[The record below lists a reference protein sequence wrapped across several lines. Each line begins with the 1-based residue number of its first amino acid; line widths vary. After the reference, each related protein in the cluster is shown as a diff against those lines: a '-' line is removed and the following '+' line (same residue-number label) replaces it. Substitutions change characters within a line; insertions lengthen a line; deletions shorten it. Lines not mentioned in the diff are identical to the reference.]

1 MLINKPG
8 AEFLYNGITY
18 RVGDV
23 IIGSDQSEYAGL
35 IGAIL
40 EICDGDD
47 RETENDTPD
56 IYCSFEPPVLPADI
70 AKVEAMF
77 SDLYGEKKELD
88 DICFDMVIMAPE
100 MIIVPGQAKKS
111 IKLYILSE
119 DWAAHGNTGHS
130 SSIFSDPLE
139 ARARLNK
146 ALGNEIDSGCLS
158 DWINTPEYRTETSE
172 NSYEGWLDGFHCE
185 SHYAISLEERDVI
198 LTPSIIGDVGRA
210 YLDASR
216 YEDFASQ
223 VEEWEEVS
231 GLSEKD
237 YQRYLADVRIPNMI
251 DKGLSDTYWECYWE
265 AVSEAAHA
273 LLCEYLARN
282 THSGTESAEIEPG
295 GESK

>member
-23 IIGSDQSEYAGL
+23 IIGSDK
-35 IGAIL
+35 
-40 EICDGDD
+40 
-47 RETENDTPD
+47 ETENDTPD

-70 AKVEAMF
+70 AKVEEVF
-77 SDLYGEKKELD
+77 SDLYDEKKEVD

-119 DWAAHGNTGHS
+119 DWAVDGNTGHS
-130 SSIFSDPLE
+130 SSIYSDPLE

-158 DWINTPEYRTETSE
+158 DWINTPEYRTEISE
-172 NSYEGWLDGFHCE
+172 NSYEGWLDGFYCE
-185 SHYAISLEERDVI
+185 NHYAISLEERDVV
-198 LTPSIIGDVGRA
+198 LTPSLIGDVGRA

-223 VEEWEEVS
+223 VEQWEEV
-231 GLSEKD
+231 GELSEEE
-237 YQRYLADVRIPNMI
+237 YQRYLTDVRIPNMI
-251 DKGLSDTYWECYWE
+251 DKGLSDIYWECYWE
-265 AVSEAAHA
+265 SVSEAAHT
-273 LLCEYLARN
+273 LLREYLTRN
-282 THSGTESAEIEPG
+282 THSNTESA
-295 GESK
+295 K

>member
-35 IGAIL
+35 IGSIL
-40 EICDGDD
+40 EIRDGDD
-47 RETENDTPD
+47 KETENDTPD
-56 IYCSFEPPVLPADI
+56 IYCSFEAPALPADI
-70 AKVEAMF
+70 AKVEAVF
-77 SDLYGEKKELD
+77 STLYDTQKTLD

-100 MIIVPGQAKKS
+100 MITVPSQSKKF
-111 IKLYILSE
+111 IKIYILSE
-119 DWAAHGNTGHS
+119 DWAVDGDTGHS
-130 SSIFSDPLE
+130 SSIYSDPLE
-139 ARARLNK
+139 ARARLNE
-146 ALGNEIDSGCLS
+146 ALGKEIDSSCLS
-158 DWINTPEYRTETSE
+158 DWIDTPEYQTEISE
-172 NSYEGWLDGFHCE
+172 NSYEGWLDGFYCE
-185 SHYAISLEERDVI
+185 SHYAISLEEHNVV
-198 LTPSIIGDVGRA
+198 LTPSIIGDVGRT

-223 VEEWEEVS
+223 VEEWEEV
-231 GLSEKD
+231 GELSEEE

-273 LLCEYLARN
+273 LLCEYLDRN